1 MQSIVLPFQSW
12 KLFRANTYISN
23 GGIEFQAMMVLDKDA
38 AVPEDN
44 NVIQVNT
51 LTSRLQRLNDKVVWI
66 LYDFEVISRSEG
78 KIGDPVPFKID
89 ASVLSRY
96 G

>member
-1 MQSIVLPFQSW
+1 MYTMYDFILLLI
-12 KLFRANTYISN
+12 KTIISN
-23 GGIEFQAMMVLDKDA
+23 GNIEFQAMMVLDKDA

-66 LYDFEVISRSEG
+66 LYDFEVISRAEG

>member
-1 MQSIVLPFQSW
+1 MQSIVLPFHSW
-12 KLFRANTYISN
+12 KLLRTNTYISN
-23 GGIEFQAMMVLDKDA
+23 GNIEFQAMMVLDKDA

-44 NVIQVNT
+44 NVIHVNT

>member
-1 MQSIVLPFQSW
+1 
-12 KLFRANTYISN
+12 
-23 GGIEFQAMMVLDKDA
+23 MMVLDKDA

-66 LYDFEVISRSEG
+66 LYDFEVISRSES

-89 ASVLSRY
+89 ASVLCMY

>member
-1 MQSIVLPFQSW
+1 MQSIVLSFQSW
-12 KLFRANTYISN
+12 KLLRTNSN
-23 GGIEFQAMMVLDKDA
+23 GSIEFQAMMVLDKDA

-66 LYDFEVISRSEG
+66 LYDFEVISRSES